1 MLNFL
6 LNNLNKSGFFVLGV
20 PRRSYNHSI
29 TPYLFCNR
37 NGLYV
42 VDVLDFLNNFK
53 KSLFLVQNLFKN
65 RSRFMFLYGS
75 VFLYAA
81 VRLKFKKVYSFFSSK
96 FSLSENML
104 YKKSSFLFSR
114 KKNLNFLILRSHLL
128 NLFLLNSNFFNDSYS
143 NTFFKFF
150 GENKSIFRFSTRYNR
165 ITSVAKLKFFVFS
178 LINFSLRD
186 LKKIN
191 ANKLD
196 FSFTFNKQFV
206 INKLFFFLNLNKF
219 FNSLLLNFN
228 SKKIIFFEFLNFK
241 DFIIYLK
248 NFRLFFNFFLF
259 KKFSFFYK
267 LKSYYYYFYF
277 KNFYISF
284 FQYDSKKALLNL
296 TRAGKSSMSHFYRK
310 DVNFYYLKLYR
321 FLTSFKIKILKK
333 LILIKKGL
341 GFYKLTSLKKFGNYV
356 RGRKHLRFLLKKN
369 YYYFRLLHKIMAFD
383 RLFNFSSGI
392 NQIYSSSNNNELNN
406 FLLNLRARMIY
417 PNAIFWGG
425 SWLGGAL
432 SNFFGLKST
441 MRHYHRDFFRM
452 KRMPDFLFHIQ
463 LINSES
469 FISESSTLGIPL
481 FSFSDLNMDS
491 SFFNY
496 FVPANVSN
504 DDLSFFYVHMFLE
517 ALVRGYI
524 SELNLYKK

>member
-1 MLNFL
+1 MLNYL
-6 LNNLNKSGFFVLGV
+6 LVNLNKSGFFVLGV

-53 KSLFLVQNLFKN
+53 KSLFLIQNLFKN
-65 RSRFMFLYGS
+65 RVRFMFLYGS
-75 VFLYAA
+75 LFLYSA

-96 FSLSENML
+96 FSLFESKYNFE
-104 YKKSSFLFSR
+104 SSFSFYR
-114 KKNLNFLILRSHLL
+114 KKNLNFLVLRKQLL
-128 NLFLLNSNFFNDSYS
+128 NLFFLNKNFFNDNLSNNFLKFFSENKSFFRYS
-143 NTFFKFF
+143 SRNNRVFSFVKFKFFIVKLLNFGLKDLKKLTINNLFFFHNKNIFNKIIFLFYLNNFSRFSFTYFKLKYKKIVFFKF
-150 GENKSIFRFSTRYNR
+150 
-165 ITSVAKLKFFVFS
+165 L
-178 LINFSLRD
+178 
-186 LKKIN
+186 
-191 ANKLD
+191 
-196 FSFTFNKQFV
+196 SFN
-206 INKLFFFLNLNKF
+206 
-219 FNSLLLNFN
+219 
-228 SKKIIFFEFLNFK
+228 

-248 NFRLFFNFFLF
+248 NFRFIFNFNLSNKILFFD
-259 KKFSFFYK
+259 K
-267 LKSYYYYFYF
+267 LKLYYYFYYL
-277 KNFYISF
+277 KNFYFLFSSYYFKTRLINNKQLVDASSF
-284 FQYDSKKALLNL
+284 NY
-296 TRAGKSSMSHFYRK
+296 YRK

-321 FLTSFKIKILKK
+321 FLISFKIKILKK
-333 LILIKKGL
+333 LISIKKVL
-341 GFYKLTSLKKFGNYV
+341 SFYKLTSMKNFGNYI

-369 YYYFRLLHKIMAFD
+369 YYYYQLLYKIMVFD
-383 RLFNFSSGI
+383 RLFNYSKGIAQISSFSS
-392 NQIYSSSNNNELNN
+392 NKKLNN
-406 FLLNLRARMIY
+406 FLLNLKSRLLY

-432 SNFFGLKST
+432 SNFFGLKVT

-463 LINSES
+463 LMNTES
-469 FISESSTLGIPL
+469 FISEASILGIPL

-517 ALVRGYI
+517 ALIRGYI
-524 SELNLYKK
+524 SELNSYKK